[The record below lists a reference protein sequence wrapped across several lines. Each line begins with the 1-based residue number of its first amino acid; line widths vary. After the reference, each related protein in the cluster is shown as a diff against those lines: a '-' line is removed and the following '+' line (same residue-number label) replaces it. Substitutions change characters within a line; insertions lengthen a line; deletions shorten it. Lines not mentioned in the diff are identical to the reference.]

1 MSIAANAAPAQS
13 LTVILDI
20 DGTLVDTNYQHA
32 LAWHRAL
39 RSHDHVVQVWEI
51 HRHIGMGGDQIVAA
65 LVGDGAEEEQGA
77 EIRTAEGDAYGELI
91 AEVEPMD
98 GARGLIED
106 LRGDGARVI
115 LASSAK
121 QEEVDHYLNLLGAR
135 DLVDGWTTAAD
146 VERTKPH
153 PDLVHTALEKA
164 GGGRPAVMVGDSTW
178 DVKAAEAA
186 GIPTLAVLTGG
197 FSEAELREAGA
208 AAIVRSIGALRDDRQ
223 LLEAL
228 AR

>member
-1 MSIAANAAPAQS
+1 M
-13 LTVILDI
+13 ILDI

-39 RSHDHVVQVWEI
+39 RAHGHTVQVWEI

-65 LVGDGAEEEQGA
+65 LVGDEVEKEQGD
-77 EIRTAEGDAYGELI
+77 EIRAAEGEAYGELI
-91 AEVEPMD
+91 GEVEPMD
-98 GARGLIED
+98 GARALIED
-106 LRGDGARVI
+106 LKSDGARAI

-121 QEEVDHYLNLLGAR
+121 QDEVDHYLDLLDAR
-135 DLVDGWTTAAD
+135 DLVDGWTTSAD

-153 PDLVHTALEKA
+153 PDLVHAALEKA
-164 GGGRPAVMVGDSTW
+164 GGEGPAVMVGDSTW
-178 DVKAAEAA
+178 DVKAAQAG

-208 AAIVRSIGALRDDRQ
+208 AEVVESIGELCKERQ
-223 LLEAL
+223 LL
-228 AR
+228 ARLGRQIQPAKPSS